1 MPIKNLSDKRRL
13 PRLGKIHLGIKKV
26 NEGGVEYPSAV
37 DYFVCPDEV
46 KKVFGDRPRELRVII
61 PVEDEEKWASQYYR
75 CYSQTR
81 GLVCKGDG
89 ETCTRI
95 AEKDTEDIA
104 TRDSAGIEMKELP
117 CPGTECRYYGE
128 RCKEVMNLQFLLPEV
143 PGLGVWQIDTS
154 SINSIKNINSA
165 AELIK
170 RICGRI
176 SMIPLIL
183 YLEDIEIQSQD
194 GRKKKV
200 HVMSIGIRETLVSLN
215 TAARNDRLIM
225 VGGEEFPP
233 DAIMPVPD
241 DDVPE
246 LIIPENQPPE
256 KEDPGPP
263 AQQEPSDINQELS
276 ESEEEPGVEIRNWG
290 HLYTECHRRWGMM
303 RSEVLKELNVET
315 QEQLSITPL
324 QAYHRIKVVIE
335 G

>member
-26 NEGGVEYPSAV
+26 NEGGVEYPAAV

-46 KKVFGDRPRELRVII
+46 KKVFGDQPRELRIII

-75 CYSQTR
+75 CYSRTR

-89 ETCTRI
+89 ESCTRMV
-95 AEKDTEDIA
+95 EKGTESIA
-104 TRDSAGIEMKELP
+104 TRNSSEIEMKELP

-183 YLEDIEIQSQD
+183 YLEDIEIKGSD
-194 GRKKKV
+194 GKKKTV
-200 HVMSIGIRETLVSLN
+200 HVMSIGIRETLISLN
-215 TAARNDRLIM
+215 TAVKNDRLVM
-225 VGGEEFPP
+225 DSGEEFPP
-233 DAIMPVPD
+233 DAVLPVPD
-241 DDVPE
+241 DEVPE
-246 LIIPENQPPE
+246 LIIPENQPPD
-256 KEDPGPP
+256 KETVDEEH
-263 AQQEPSDINQELS
+263 EPSEAGA
-276 ESEEEPGVEIRNWG
+276 EEEEEDPGVEIKNWG
-290 HLYTECHRRWGMM
+290 HLYTQCHNRWGMM
-303 RSEVLKELNVET
+303 RSEVLKELGAEG
-315 QEQLSITPL
+315 QEQLTITSL
-324 QAYHRIKVVIE
+324 QAYKKIKAVIE